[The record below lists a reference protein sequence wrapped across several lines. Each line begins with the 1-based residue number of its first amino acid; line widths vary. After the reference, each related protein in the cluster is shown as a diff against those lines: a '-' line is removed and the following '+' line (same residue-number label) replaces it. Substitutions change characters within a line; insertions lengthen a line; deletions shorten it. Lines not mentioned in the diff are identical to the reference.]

1 MMHIEYLP
9 SIDSTNS
16 ELMRRA
22 AAGDYSAVCLVAQ
35 EQTAGRGR
43 LGRAWLSDEH
53 SLTFSLGVPL
63 APQDWSG
70 LSLLVGLSIA
80 QSLHPRIQIK
90 WPNDL
95 WIDGQ
100 KLAGIL
106 IETTAIKYAPAT
118 ERYAV
123 IGIGINLKAPPTAQA
138 QAALDEKSAPIG
150 LHELLPQITADATLE
165 RILQPLIDDIRH
177 FAEHGWKPYSTSFS
191 KRDAL
196 QGLSIKV
203 SSGMTGKYVGIS
215 DTGGLMLQ
223 TDTGVQTIISHEVS
237 VCF

>member
-1 MMHIEYLP
+1 MNIEFVQ

-22 AAGDYSAVCLVAQ
+22 AAGDYSTVCLVAK

-53 SLTFSLGVPL
+53 SLMFSLGLPL
-63 APQDWSG
+63 APTDWSG
-70 LSLLVGLSIA
+70 LSLAVGLSIA
-80 QSLHPRIQIK
+80 ESLHPSIQIK

-95 WIDGQ
+95 WVDGQ

-106 IETTAIKYAPAT
+106 IETTAIKDAPVG

-123 IGIGINLKAPPTAQA
+123 IGVGINLEAPEAAAA
-138 QAALDEKSAPIG
+138 QAALDAKVAPIG
-150 LHELLPQITADATLE
+150 LRELIPSITAEATLE
-165 RILQPLIDDIRH
+165 RILQPLVDNIKNFEQR
-177 FAEHGWKPYSTSFS
+177 GWKPYASSFS

-196 QGLSIKV
+196 QGLPIKL
-203 SSGMTGKYVGIS
+203 SSGMVGQYAGIN
-215 DTGGLMLQ
+215 DQGALMLQ
-223 TDTGVQTIISHEVS
+223 TDTGLQTIISHEVS
-237 VCF
+237 VCR

>member
-1 MMHIEYLP
+1 MNIEFVS

-22 AAGDYSAVCLVAQ
+22 AAGDYSTTCLVAK

-53 SLTFSLGVPL
+53 ALMFSLGLPL
-63 APQDWSG
+63 APTDWSG
-70 LSLLVGLSIA
+70 LSLAIGLSVA
-80 QSLHPRIQIK
+80 ESLHPSIQIK

-95 WIDGQ
+95 WVDSQ

-106 IETTAIKYAPAT
+106 IETTAIKSAPVG

-123 IGIGINLKAPPTAQA
+123 IGVGINLEAPEAATAQA
-138 QAALDEKSAPIG
+138 AIDAKVAPVG
-150 LHELLPQITADATLE
+150 LRKLIPSITAEATLE
-165 RILQPLIDDIRH
+165 RILQPLVDNIKN
-177 FAEHGWKPYSTSFS
+177 FEQHGWKPYAASFS

-203 SSGMTGKYVGIS
+203 SSGVAGQYLGIG
-215 DTGGLMLQ
+215 DQGGLMLQ
-223 TDTGVQTIISHEVS
+223 TDTGLQTIISHEVS
-237 VCF
+237 VCR

>member
-1 MMHIEYLP
+1 MNIEFVS

-22 AAGDYSAVCLVAQ
+22 ATGDYNTVCLVAK

-53 SLTFSLGVPL
+53 SIMFSLGLPL
-63 APQDWSG
+63 APADWSG
-70 LSLLVGLSIA
+70 LSLAVGVSIA
-80 QSLHPRIQIK
+80 ESLHPSIQIK

-95 WIDGQ
+95 WVDGQ

-106 IETTAIKYAPAT
+106 IETTAIKDAPTAH
-118 ERYAV
+118 RYAV
-123 IGIGINLKAPPTAQA
+123 IGVGINLAAPPAARTQA
-138 QAALDEKSAPIG
+138 VLDAKAAPIG
-150 LHELLPQITADATLE
+150 LRELIPQITPESTLE
-165 RILQPLIDDIRH
+165 RILLPLVEAIQN
-177 FAEHGWKPYSTSFS
+177 FELYGWKPYAARFS

-203 SSGMTGKYVGIS
+203 SSGIAGKYAGIS
-215 DTGGLMLQ
+215 DHGALMLQ
-223 TDTGVQTIISHEVS
+223 TSTGLQAIISHEVS
-237 VCF
+237 VCL

>member
-1 MMHIEYLP
+1 MHIEFVA

-22 AAGDYSAVCLVAQ
+22 AAGDYSTVCLVAK

-43 LGRAWLSDEH
+43 LGRAWLSDGH
-53 SLTFSLGVPL
+53 SLMFSLGLPL
-63 APQDWSG
+63 APADWSG
-70 LSLLVGLSIA
+70 LSLAVGLSIA
-80 QSLHPRIQIK
+80 ESLHPSIQIK

-95 WIDGQ
+95 WVDGQ

-106 IETTAIKYAPAT
+106 IETTAIKDAPVG

-123 IGIGINLKAPPTAQA
+123 IGVGINLEAPEAAAA
-138 QAALDEKSAPIG
+138 QAALDAKVAPIG
-150 LHELLPQITADATLE
+150 LRELIPSITAEATLDG
-165 RILQPLIDDIRH
+165 ILQPLIENIKI
-177 FAEHGWKPYSTSFS
+177 FEQHGWKPHAASFS

-203 SSGMTGKYVGIS
+203 SSGMAGQYLGIG
-215 DTGGLMLQ
+215 DQGGLMLQ
-223 TDTGVQTIISHEVS
+223 TDTGLQTIISHEVS
-237 VCF
+237 VCR